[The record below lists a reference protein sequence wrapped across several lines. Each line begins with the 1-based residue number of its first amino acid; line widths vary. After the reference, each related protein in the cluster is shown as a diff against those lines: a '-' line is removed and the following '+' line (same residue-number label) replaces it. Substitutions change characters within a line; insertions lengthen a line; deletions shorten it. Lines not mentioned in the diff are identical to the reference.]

1 VPLSI
6 NQTWSIDFMSDS
18 LNTGRK
24 IRTFNVID
32 DYNRKCLGIEVDH
45 SLPVQRVIKSLEQ
58 LIDWRGKPTQNAYI
72 ERFNRAARNEW
83 LNLYT
88 FDSIEHAQSLA
99 TQCIITN
106 DLIVQLVEFHQ
117 ESYLRLFKQRRF
129 YF

>member
-1 VPLSI
+1 MLI
-6 NQTWSIDFMSDS
+6 F
-18 LNTGRK
+18 GR
-24 IRTFNVID
+24 IT
-32 DYNRKCLGIEVDH
+32 
-45 SLPVQRVIKSLEQ
+45 KSLEQ
-58 LIDWRGKPTQNAYI
+58 LIEWRGKPKAIRCDNGPECISHLLREWAQAMDIEPMYIQPSKPTQNAYI